1 LFAPSVMLRKLGF
14 FGAIFLFVV
23 FLLSNF
29 FAFQQKQMLE
39 NHKGAII
46 ISPSVNVKK
55 TPTVSGNDAF
65 VIHEGTRVDITDTS
79 IKDWYSVR
87 LADGREGWILV
98 SQVEKI

>member
-1 LFAPSVMLRKLGF
+1 
-14 FGAIFLFVV
+14 
-23 FLLSNF
+23 
-29 FAFQQKQMLE
+29 MLE

-87 LADGREGWILV
+87 LADGRDGWILV